1 MMFTSARLI
10 ALAIAISLFILA
22 GGCFFHS
29 RNKTQNTANELL
41 SGELMTALLPPAQIG
56 NQQVTNDP
64 SAMRKIQKEEKSK
77 KKEIKPEI
85 KKTNKPLRPK

>member
-1 MMFTSARLI
+1 MFTSARLI
-10 ALAIAISLFILA
+10 GLATAISVFVLA

-29 RNKTQNTANELL
+29 RGNSQDIDNGVL
-41 SGELMTALLPPAQIG
+41 SGELMTTSLPTTQVG
-56 NQQVTNDP
+56 NQQLTSAP
-64 SAMRKIQKEEKSK
+64 SSMKKIQKEEKSK